1 MADNFERERLFARA
15 DVREAEERL
24 RKLIANAAG
33 TTMIGAGQLL
43 RDHYRDA
50 SDPRH
55 PVTRWA

>member
-1 MADNFERERLFARA
+1 MADRHQRERLFART

-24 RKLIANAAG
+24 RKLVAQAAG
-33 TTMIGAGQLL
+33 TSMIGAGHLL

-55 PVTRWA
+55 PVTRWS